1 MEKNKLSKISL
12 TAGITL
18 TCLGIITIATNFFG
32 KVYALS
38 TLDARVTTLE
48 DKFQD
53 YVDTAREAS
62 KTTSEA
68 IVQIKSDVAWLKDY
82 FKK

>member
-38 TLDARVTTLE
+38 TLDTRVTTLE

-53 YVDTAREAS
+53 YIDTAAETN
-62 KTTSEA
+62 KKTSEA
-68 IVQIKSDVAWLKDY
+68 IVKIQSDISWLKDY

>member
-12 TAGITL
+12 TAGIAL
-18 TCLGIITIATNFFG
+18 TCLGIITIVTNFFG

-38 TLDARVTTLE
+38 TLDTRVTTLE

-53 YVDTAREAS
+53 YIDTAAETNR
-62 KTTSEA
+62 TTSEA
-68 IVQIKSDVAWLKDY
+68 IVKIQSDISWLKDY